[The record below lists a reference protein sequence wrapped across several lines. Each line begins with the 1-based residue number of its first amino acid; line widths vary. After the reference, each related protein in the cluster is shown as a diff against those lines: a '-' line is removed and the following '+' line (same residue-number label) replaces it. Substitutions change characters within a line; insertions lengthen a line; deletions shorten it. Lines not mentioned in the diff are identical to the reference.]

1 MHRHE
6 SAFHDGLK
14 FKRNKIFKTKVAKIR
29 VLYHIMC
36 LYKMID
42 ERKPTIPR
50 MMTAINF
57 SMNLK
62 IINLLNQGLKHNER
76 N

>member
-1 MHRHE
+1 
-6 SAFHDGLK
+6 
-14 FKRNKIFKTKVAKIR
+14 
-29 VLYHIMC
+29 MC

-76 N
+76 NYVCFRCCEIVYVWY

>member
-1 MHRHE
+1 
-6 SAFHDGLK
+6 
-14 FKRNKIFKTKVAKIR
+14 
-29 VLYHIMC
+29 MC

-57 SMNLK
+57 SEFENYQFIK
-62 IINLLNQGLKHNER
+62 SR
-76 N
+76 S

>member
-1 MHRHE
+1 
-6 SAFHDGLK
+6 
-14 FKRNKIFKTKVAKIR
+14 
-29 VLYHIMC
+29 MC
-36 LYKMID
+36 LYKMIN

-50 MMTAINF
+50 MATAINF